1 MSKSTDKLNASQPM
15 GGDSRNAYHHA
26 QLLMSVAHTK
36 RVLCVGHTKL
46 YELIGACEI
55 ETVKQGSK
63 TCIVVASAVAYVER
77 LRAAAKAR
85 AAAQAMALP
94 ESDTTSALPDVSER
108 QV

>member
-1 MSKSTDKLNASQPM
+1 MRTFLHRDEESSPKAF
-15 GGDSRNAYHHA
+15 HHA
-26 QLLMSVAHTK
+26 QLLMSVAETK

-55 ETVKQGSK
+55 EAVKQGSR

-85 AAAQAMALP
+85 AAAQAETLP
-94 ESDTTSALPDVSER
+94 ETNSTSALRHDSER
-108 QV
+108 QA